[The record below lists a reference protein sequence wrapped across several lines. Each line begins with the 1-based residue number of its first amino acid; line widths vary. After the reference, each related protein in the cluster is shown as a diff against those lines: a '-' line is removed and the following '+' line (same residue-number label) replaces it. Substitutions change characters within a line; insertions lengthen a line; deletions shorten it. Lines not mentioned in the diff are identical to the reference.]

1 MSPLESKGGLK
12 YELVLEKP
20 SSDTPP
26 KIVRPLQSP
35 ARQLSAEEIENKLK
49 EAEERRKSFEAQ
61 KINQAKERLTHV
73 IELRD
78 KRNEEEVSKIET
90 TRQSLEKKM
99 EASKE
104 NRETLI
110 KAIQDKQKE
119 HVSLLSFHFYQLLFY
134 DYTICLVINF

>member
-1 MSPLESKGGLK
+1 MLSPLESKGGLK

-119 HVSLLSFHFYQLLFY
+119 HVSLLSSLY
-134 DYTICLVINF
+134 

>member
-119 HVSLLSFHFYQLLFY
+119 HVSRLSSIFITTLF
-134 DYTICLVINF
+134 V

>member
-1 MSPLESKGGLK
+1 MAENNLLSPLESKGGLK

-119 HVSLLSFHFYQLLFY
+119 HVSLLSSLY
-134 DYTICLVINF
+134 

>member
-1 MSPLESKGGLK
+1 MLSPLESKGGLK

-119 HVSLLSFHFYQLLFY
+119 HVSRLSSIFITTLF
-134 DYTICLVINF
+134 V